1 MEDRLDRNGEVIICL
16 LTIRKPIVRFQIK
29 YDPLHFLAMP
39 NMLLR
44 DLPPRSHLEMACSIY
59 PELDPSAT
67 EAVLLLLRAGDDL
80 TAKFQEYMHHFGV
93 SSGGFSLMMLLVNKG
108 TGEFLQCSPAELADR
123 SGVSRATVTG
133 VLDTLERAGL
143 VMREPDLNDR
153 RMVMVRLTPKGQDV
167 IMRMLPVH
175 FKYMADFMR
184 DFSEEERSMLSQL
197 CRKIIVMA
205 KRPERTGAH
214 VAGWQSVSF
223 GAEKA
228 GQTGKE

>member
-1 MEDRLDRNGEVIICL
+1 
-16 LTIRKPIVRFQIK
+16 
-29 YDPLHFLAMP
+29 MP

-80 TAKFQEYMHHFGV
+80 TAKFQDYMHHFGV

-108 TGEFLQCSPAELADR
+108 TGEFLKCSPAELADK

-133 VLDTLERAGL
+133 VVDTLERAGL

-153 RMVMVRLTPKGQDV
+153 RMVMIRLTPKGQDV
-167 IMRMLPVH
+167 IMKMLPVH
-175 FKYMADFMR
+175 FKYIADFMR
-184 DFSEEERSMLSQL
+184 DFSEEERLELSKL
-197 CRKIIVMA
+197 CRKVIEMA
-205 KRPERTGAH
+205 KRPEREGAH
-214 VAGWQSVSF
+214 VAGWQSIPLGSDKP
-223 GAEKA
+223 GN
-228 GQTGKE
+228 G